1 MQFFYFYAINRRL
14 VSKEKECIV
23 LLERLLNQSRQDKL
37 MYLNAADKQDLPTF
51 KRFFNQQALYRNR
64 MFNDLSARLSDFGIE
79 AENVLL
85 KRPDIRQLMGASP
98 KRDKTNPFSKCQ
110 AQDQLFKEH
119 LIALMQLED
128 TADVIRYEKLLAK
141 IEESIETN
149 QLYAMEVTAKSLSSP
164 NFL

>member
-1 MQFFYFYAINRRL
+1 M
-14 VSKEKECIV
+14 SKEKECIV

-64 MFNDLSARLSDFGIE
+64 MFNELSARLSDFSIE
-79 AENVLL
+79 AEDILL

-98 KRDKTNPFSKCQ
+98 KRDKTNPFAKCL
-110 AQDQLFKEH
+110 AQDQLFQKH
-119 LIALMQLED
+119 LISLIQLDD
-128 TADVIRYEKLLAK
+128 TGNVDGYRKLLTK

-149 QLYAMEVTAKSLSSP
+149 QLFAIEVTAKSLSSP
-164 NFL
+164 DFL

>member
-1 MQFFYFYAINRRL
+1 M
-14 VSKEKECIV
+14 SKEKDCIV

-64 MFNDLSARLSDFGIE
+64 MFNDLSARLSDLGIE
-79 AENVLL
+79 AEDVLL

-98 KRDKTNPFSKCQ
+98 KRDKTNPFAKCL

-119 LIALMQLED
+119 LISLMQLDDTSDED
-128 TADVIRYEKLLAK
+128 RYRKLLAK
-141 IEESIETN
+141 IEDSIETN
-149 QLYAMEVTAKSLSSP
+149 QLFALEVSAKSLSSP
-164 NFL
+164 DFL

>member
-1 MQFFYFYAINRRL
+1 M
-14 VSKEKECIV
+14 SKEKECIV

-64 MFNDLSARLSDFGIE
+64 MFNELSARLSDLGIE
-79 AENVLL
+79 AEDVLL

-98 KRDKTNPFSKCQ
+98 KRDKTNPFAKCL
-110 AQDQLFKEH
+110 AQDQLFREH
-119 LIALMQLED
+119 LISLMQLDENG
-128 TADVIRYEKLLAK
+128 DVDGYRKLLTK

-149 QLYAMEVTAKSLSSP
+149 QLFALEVTAKSLSSP
-164 NFL
+164 DFH

>member
-1 MQFFYFYAINRRL
+1 M
-14 VSKEKECIV
+14 SKEKECIV

-64 MFNDLSARLSDFGIE
+64 MFNDFSARLSDFGIE
-79 AENVLL
+79 AEDVLL

-98 KRDKTNPFSKCQ
+98 KRDKSNPFAKCLT
-110 AQDQLFKEH
+110 QDQLFKEH
-119 LIALMQLED
+119 LISLMQLD
-128 TADVIRYEKLLAK
+128 NAGDVDRYRKLMDK

-149 QLYAMEVTAKSLSSP
+149 QLFALEVTAKSLSPSD
-164 NFL
+164 FL